1 MSTPFAGPT
10 ATSLRRSPRW
20 RAITF
25 SKKARLTLPIGYFRG
40 IGSAKGG
47 GTPQGPWL
55 KTSSRSLRR
64 HDPDQVPRVYPS
76 CGILSALLGFD
87 HVRPV
92 DRITADADARRLTE
106 SRLAHRVH
114 DLVRKRATSGDHAG
128 VPFLENEVRDDAH
141 LRLPGRRDPGTVRP
155 DDGDTFAAG
164 VGNEVEAIV
173 ERNALRDDHDEL
185 DARLDGLHGRI
196 LDVRGRNEQD

>member
-1 MSTPFAGPT
+1 MSIGRFQSIVMYSGATPEVVRSDARMWKANQAARSQPYWGTMQIGSVVEIIARPSGRSTTPTSTPFAGPT

-47 GTPQGPWL
+47 GTPQGPYL

-76 CGILSALLGFD
+76 RGILSALLGSPGGRC
-87 HVRPV
+87 V
-92 DRITADADARRLTE
+92 
-106 SRLAHRVH
+106 
-114 DLVRKRATSGDHAG
+114 
-128 VPFLENEVRDDAH
+128 VP
-141 LRLPGRRDPGTVRP
+141 
-155 DDGDTFAAG
+155 
-164 VGNEVEAIV
+164 
-173 ERNALRDDHDEL
+173 
-185 DARLDGLHGRI
+185 
-196 LDVRGRNEQD
+196 